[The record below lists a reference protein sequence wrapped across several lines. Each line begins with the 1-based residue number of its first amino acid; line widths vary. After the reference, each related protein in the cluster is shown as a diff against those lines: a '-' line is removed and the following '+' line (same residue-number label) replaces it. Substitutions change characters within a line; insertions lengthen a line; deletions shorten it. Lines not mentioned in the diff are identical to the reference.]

1 MSADEQLPQE
11 EDTKPKEGEATQT
24 DFSFL
29 AEKRCVECGRLLKSW
44 QRRYCDDHDEG
55 MI

>member
-11 EDTKPKEGEATQT
+11 EDTKPKEEVAQT

-29 AEKRCVECGRLLKSW
+29 AEKRCVECGRLLKKW
-44 QRRYCDDHDEG
+44 QSRYCDDHDDA